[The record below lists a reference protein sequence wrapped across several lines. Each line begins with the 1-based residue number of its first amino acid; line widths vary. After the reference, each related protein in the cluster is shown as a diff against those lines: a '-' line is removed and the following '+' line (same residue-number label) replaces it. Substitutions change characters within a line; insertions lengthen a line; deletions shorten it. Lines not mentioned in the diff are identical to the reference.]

1 MINTLDERISVSHI
15 QRQRFKKL
23 VEEARICAYL
33 RRYQQDD
40 YMEAEK
46 NYREKFQ
53 MKKINGLIKNVPFL
67 LHAMLRLQLLFY
79 STTEK

>member
-40 YMEAEK
+40 YMEAER
-46 NYREKFQ
+46 NYGEKKFQ
-53 MKKINGLIKNVPFL
+53 MKKINGLIKNVPITV
-67 LHAMLRLQLLFY
+67 LQNY
-79 STTEK
+79 